1 MSEAKGGRERPER
14 SEDLRSRGRRPRK
27 NNFGH
32 ELTLVAF
39 SQAPQTR
46 GADGPV
52 KRAGAEALL
61 PGKQGGRPDSG
72 RLA

>member
-1 MSEAKGGRERPER
+1 MSEAKGGKERPER
-14 SEDLRSRGRRPRK
+14 SEDLILRGRRPRK

-39 SQAPQTR
+39 SQATQASV
-46 GADGPV
+46 ADGPV